1 MGIFKVNNNK
11 YFILFL
17 TSIIFI
23 SFPQKI
29 ISQNTHNNSYELKL
43 NKCINEYNITSIKL
57 AELTLKLKK
66 ITLNFILKI
75 FFTQLKTINQKI
87 KLDITRMKEYIN
99 DTKYEN
105 IISEINKCDENF
117 ERFEEKYNKTIKVYN
132 KFENTKNSI
141 GKFFK
146 IFFLTIFIV
155 VMIFAVFVII
165 ITFIIIK
172 RQKKYYILKEEVTL
186 EDGKEVTVKET
197 VPRSDKR
204 LKIFSDI
211 RSEKDRILGST
222 LRNFNLRNIK
232 RLIMKVPNKK

>member
-1 MGIFKVNNNK
+1 MFKVNNNK
-11 YFILFL
+11 YFILL
-17 TSIIFI
+17 ITSIIFI
-23 SFPQKI
+23 SFPHKI

-99 DTKYEN
+99 ENKYDN
-105 IISEINKCDENF
+105 IISEIDKCDVNF

-186 EDGKEVTVKET
+186 EDGKEVTVKENA
-197 VPRSDKR
+197 PRSDKR

-211 RSEKDRILGST
+211 KSERDRILGST
-222 LRNFNLRNIK
+222 FRNFNLKNIK